1 MDEKARREVLAEFS
15 MTPLDKG
22 ESVSAFVARSLDIV
36 DRSGLDYLLT
46 PMGTLLEGTWDE
58 VAGVIR
64 ECFERMREDCARITC
79 SVKIDYRKGRE
90 GRLQAKVRSVE
101 EKVGR
106 PLKRTGREKD

>member
-1 MDEKARREVLAEFS
+1 MGEKIPREVLAEFS

-46 PMGTLLEGTWDE
+46 PMGTLLEGSWEE
-58 VAGVIR
+58 VMEVIG
-64 ECFERMREDCARITC
+64 ECFEKMREDCNRITC
-79 SVKIDYRKGRE
+79 SLKIDFRKGRE
-90 GRLQAKVRSVE
+90 GRLKTKVRSVE

-106 PLKRTGREKD
+106 PLRRTGREES

>member
-1 MDEKARREVLAEFS
+1 MGEKTPREVLAEFS

-22 ESVSAFVARSLDIV
+22 ESVSPFVARSLDIV

-46 PMGTLLEGTWDE
+46 PMGTVLEGTWEE
-58 VAGVIR
+58 VMEVIGR
-64 ECFERMREDCARITC
+64 CFERMREDCNRITC

-90 GRLQAKVRSVE
+90 GRLGAKVRSVE

-106 PLKRTGREKD
+106 PLKRTGREEG

>member
-1 MDEKARREVLAEFS
+1 MGEKIPREVLAEFS

-46 PMGTLLEGTWDE
+46 PMGTLLEGTWEE
-58 VAGVIR
+58 VMEVIG
-64 ECFERMREDCARITC
+64 ECFEKMREDCNRITC
-79 SVKIDYRKGRE
+79 SLKIDFRKGRE
-90 GRLQAKVRSVE
+90 GRLKTKVRSVE

-106 PLKRTGREKD
+106 PLRRTGREES